1 LLPKLSRIFKIKSR
15 YAKSRR
21 IYPDG
26 RTRGGHTQKRVA
38 RDKAKA
44 AETRPK
50 PRFRGHMDESEYL
63 LSWRSC
69 TGTLLLPSP
78 INTPAE
84 QQRGRI
90 QRRELRVF
98 FSFSLFKFLVIFVS
112 LLAYFGGGEEHCI
125 WKLHSNKGYL
135 FFFVI

>member
-1 LLPKLSRIFKIKSR
+1 M
-15 YAKSRR
+15 
-21 IYPDG
+21 
-26 RTRGGHTQKRVA
+26 QKRVA

-44 AETRPK
+44 AEMRPK
-50 PRFRGHMDESEYL
+50 PRFRGHVDEMEYQF
-63 LSWRSC
+63 SQESC

-98 FSFSLFKFLVIFVS
+98 FRFSLCKFLVISFR
-112 LLAYFGGGEEHCI
+112 F
-125 WKLHSNKGYL
+125 
-135 FFFVI
+135 